1 MGDMEDIEWLEV
13 VGGGKSQPE
22 EWFDD
27 EMASRGREPDW
38 LEETDDK
45 EIQWPESK
53 NKDTDKE
60 IQCWSESKDKGTA
73 AAGDPEVE
81 WLGETRKTSQFWL
94 PPSNKEVEAG
104 GGGDGGGGDHIGP
117 QWFEAS
123 VDDLGQL
130 EIFDLPPALDVHVQ
144 VTGELALPYS
154 PPLKSF

>member
-1 MGDMEDIEWLEV
+1 MEDIEWLEV

-27 EMASRGREPDW
+27 EMASRGREPVW
-38 LEETDDK
+38 LEAETGDK
-45 EIQWPESK
+45 EIQWSESK
-53 NKDTDKE
+53 NKE
-60 IQCWSESKDKGTA
+60 TA
-73 AAGDPEVE
+73 SAGDPEVE
-81 WLGETRKTSQFWL
+81 WLGETRKTSESWL

-104 GGGDGGGGDHIGP
+104 GGGGGGGGDGGGDHIGP

-154 PPLKSF
+154 PLIKSF

>member
-13 VGGGKSQPE
+13 VSGGKSQPE

-27 EMASRGREPDW
+27 EMASRGREPTW
-38 LEETDDK
+38 LEETGDK
-45 EIQWPESK
+45 EIQWSESK
-53 NKDTDKE
+53 NKE
-60 IQCWSESKDKGTA
+60 TA

-81 WLGETRKTSQFWL
+81 WLGETS
-94 PPSNKEVEAG
+94 KEVEAG
-104 GGGDGGGGDHIGP
+104 GGGGGDHIGP

-144 VTGELALPYS
+144 VTGELAL
-154 PPLKSF
+154 LFKSF

>member
-27 EMASRGREPDW
+27 EMASRGREPVW
-38 LEETDDK
+38 VEETGDK
-45 EIQWPESK
+45 EIQWSESK
-53 NKDTDKE
+53 NKE
-60 IQCWSESKDKGTA
+60 TA
-73 AAGDPEVE
+73 AAGDSEVE
-81 WLGETRKTSQFWL
+81 WLGETRKTSESWL
-94 PPSNKEVEAG
+94 PPSKEVEAG
-104 GGGDGGGGDHIGP
+104 GGDGGGDHIGP

-154 PPLKSF
+154 PLFESF

>member
-1 MGDMEDIEWLEV
+1 MGEMEDIEWLEV
-13 VGGGKSQPE
+13 VGGKSQPE

-27 EMASRGREPDW
+27 EMASRGREPVW
-38 LEETDDK
+38 LEAETGDK
-45 EIQWPESK
+45 EIQW
-53 NKDTDKE
+53 
-60 IQCWSESKDKGTA
+60 SESNNKETA
-73 AAGDPEVE
+73 ASGDPEVE
-81 WLGETRKTSQFWL
+81 WLGETRKTSESWL

-104 GGGDGGGGDHIGP
+104 GGGGDHIGP

-154 PPLKSF
+154 PLFKSF

>member
-13 VGGGKSQPE
+13 VDGKSQPE

-27 EMASRGREPDW
+27 EMASRGREPVW
-38 LEETDDK
+38 LEAETGDK
-45 EIQWPESK
+45 EIQWSESK
-53 NKDTDKE
+53 NKE
-60 IQCWSESKDKGTA
+60 TA
-73 AAGDPEVE
+73 ASGDPEVE
-81 WLGETRKTSQFWL
+81 WLGETRKTSESWL

-104 GGGDGGGGDHIGP
+104 GGGGGGGHIGP

-154 PPLKSF
+154 PLFKSF

>member
-13 VGGGKSQPE
+13 VGGKSQPE

-27 EMASRGREPDW
+27 EMASRGREPVW
-38 LEETDDK
+38 LEAETGDK
-45 EIQWPESK
+45 EIQWSESK
-53 NKDTDKE
+53 NKE
-60 IQCWSESKDKGTA
+60 TA
-73 AAGDPEVE
+73 ASGDPEVE
-81 WLGETRKTSQFWL
+81 WLGETRKTSESWL

-104 GGGDGGGGDHIGP
+104 GGGGGGDHIGP

-144 VTGELALPYS
+144 VTGELALPFS
-154 PPLKSF
+154 PLFKSF

>member
-27 EMASRGREPDW
+27 EMASRGREPVW
-38 LEETDDK
+38 LETETGDK
-45 EIQWPESK
+45 EVQWSESK
-53 NKDTDKE
+53 NKE
-60 IQCWSESKDKGTA
+60 TA
-73 AAGDPEVE
+73 ASGDPEVE
-81 WLGETRKTSQFWL
+81 WLGETRKTSESWL

-104 GGGDGGGGDHIGP
+104 GGGDGDHIGP

-144 VTGELALPYS
+144 VTGELAVPYS
-154 PPLKSF
+154 PLFKSF

>member
-13 VGGGKSQPE
+13 VGGKSQPE

-27 EMASRGREPDW
+27 EMASRGREPVW
-38 LEETDDK
+38 LETETGDK
-45 EIQWPESK
+45 EIQWSESK
-53 NKDTDKE
+53 NKE
-60 IQCWSESKDKGTA
+60 TA
-73 AAGDPEVE
+73 SAGDPEVE
-81 WLGETRKTSQFWL
+81 WLGETRKTSESWL

-104 GGGDGGGGDHIGP
+104 GGGDGDGDNIGP

-144 VTGELALPYS
+144 VTGELALPFS
-154 PPLKSF
+154 PLFKSF

>member
-27 EMASRGREPDW
+27 EMASRGREPTWVDT
-38 LEETDDK
+38 ETGDK
-45 EIQWPESK
+45 EIQWSESK
-53 NKDTDKE
+53 NKE
-60 IQCWSESKDKGTA
+60 TA

-81 WLGETRKTSQFWL
+81 WLGETRKTSESWL
-94 PPSNKEVEAG
+94 PPSKEVEAG
-104 GGGDGGGGDHIGP
+104 GGGDGGGDHIGP

>member
-38 LEETDDK
+38 LERTGDK
-45 EIQWPESK
+45 EIQWSESK

-60 IQCWSESKDKGTA
+60 IQCWSESKDKETA

-81 WLGETRKTSQFWL
+81 WLGETRKTSESWL
-94 PPSNKEVEAG
+94 PSSKEVEAG
-104 GGGDGGGGDHIGP
+104 GGDGGDHIGP

-144 VTGELALPYS
+144 VTGELALPFS
-154 PPLKSF
+154 SLFKSF

>member
-13 VGGGKSQPE
+13 VGGKSQPE
-22 EWFDD
+22 EWFDN
-27 EMASRGREPDW
+27 EMASRGREPVW
-38 LEETDDK
+38 LETETGDK
-45 EIQWPESK
+45 EIQWSESK
-53 NKDTDKE
+53 NKETDKE
-60 IQCWSESKDKGTA
+60 IQWSESKNKETA
-73 AAGDPEVE
+73 SAGDPEVE
-81 WLGETRKTSQFWL
+81 WLGETRKTSESWL

-104 GGGDGGGGDHIGP
+104 GGGGGGDHIGP

-154 PPLKSF
+154 PLFKSF

>member
-1 MGDMEDIEWLEV
+1 MEDIEWLEV

-27 EMASRGREPDW
+27 EMASRGRKPVW
-38 LEETDDK
+38 VEETGDK
-45 EIQWPESK
+45 EIQWSESK
-53 NKDTDKE
+53 NKE
-60 IQCWSESKDKGTA
+60 TA

-81 WLGETRKTSQFWL
+81 WLGETRKTSESWL
-94 PPSNKEVEAG
+94 PPSKEVEPG
-104 GGGDGGGGDHIGP
+104 GGGGDHISP

-144 VTGELALPYS
+144 VTGELAL
-154 PPLKSF
+154 LFKSF

>member
-27 EMASRGREPDW
+27 EMASRGRKPVW
-38 LEETDDK
+38 VEETGDK

-53 NKDTDKE
+53 NKE
-60 IQCWSESKDKGTA
+60 TA

-81 WLGETRKTSQFWL
+81 WLGETRKTSESWL

-104 GGGDGGGGDHIGP
+104 GGGGDGGDHIGP

-130 EIFDLPPALDVHVQ
+130 EIFDLPPALDVHVE

-154 PPLKSF
+154 PLFESF

>member
-1 MGDMEDIEWLEV
+1 MEDIEWLEV
-13 VGGGKSQPE
+13 VSGGKSQPE

-38 LEETDDK
+38 LERTGDK
-45 EIQWPESK
+45 EIQWSESK
-53 NKDTDKE
+53 NKETDKE
-60 IQCWSESKDKGTA
+60 IQWLESKNKETA

-81 WLGETRKTSQFWL
+81 WLGETRKTSESWL
-94 PPSNKEVEAG
+94 PPSKEVEPG
-104 GGGDGGGGDHIGP
+104 GGGDGGDHIGP

-123 VDDLGQL
+123 VDDLGDHL

-154 PPLKSF
+154 PLFKSF